1 MRKHV
6 VFFFTGTGNSLKV
19 SKDIASALGDCE
31 LLRMGA
37 WTQFDLAAGYETIGF
52 VFPTYYRG
60 IPKRVREFVSRL
72 NLQHNKNAYYY
83 AVTTMGRY
91 DGNALRQIMALLK
104 RKGIALHYAKALD
117 MYSNYVISYD
127 MRETVDEE
135 AKQSEIDFQPILRD
149 IMDRKTNQV
158 PRLKLLQELA
168 YRALIQFAPEMDKF
182 YSVSGDCIHCGICE
196 AVCPVGNIFLD
207 GKGRPQFQHHCE
219 QCVACIQF
227 CPKKAINYKDKTQG
241 RRRYKNP
248 EITYTELA
256 ELYRKA
262 RSLSGSSLSEP
273 FSPREKHSIGRLIAI
288 PLANAIWKIFQ
299 M

>member
-19 SKDIASALGDCE
+19 SKDLASALGNCE
-31 LLRMGA
+31 LLSMGA
-37 WTQFDLAAGYETIGF
+37 CTQYDLAAGYETIGF

-60 IPKRVREFVSRL
+60 IPNRVREFVSRL
-72 NLQHNKNAYYY
+72 KLQLNKDAYYY
-83 AVTTMGRY
+83 AITTMGKF
-91 DGNALRQIMALLK
+91 DGNALYQIMALLK
-104 RKGIALHYAKALD
+104 RKGIALDYAKALD

-127 MRETVDEE
+127 MRETVNEE
-135 AKQSEIDFQPILRD
+135 AKQAEIDFQPILRD

-168 YRALIQFAPEMDKF
+168 YRALMQLVPEMDKF
-182 YSVSGDCIHCGICE
+182 YSVSDDCIHCGVCE

-227 CPKKAINYKDKTQG
+227 CPKRTINYKDKTQS

-262 RSLSGSSLSEP
+262 RSSNGVSTSELS
-273 FSPREKHSIGRLIAI
+273 SPRKKRSFGRVLAT
-288 PLANAIWKIFQ
+288 PLANMIWKVFQ